1 MNGKKALSI
10 GIDVLLGGVSLFLA
24 YCFVS
29 MMISTTK
36 PENYGAPMLF
46 NRTLLYVVTDSMAE
60 DRSTEV
66 TPEQKEEEDRVGSSY
81 AIGHIAPGEG
91 IIIEKRP
98 YEEISVG
105 DVITFYYDSLGAL
118 DTHRVMEID
127 PPSELNGNVFVFH
140 TRGDN
145 LHSQFGNWDVST
157 RDDPVKQDQ
166 VLGVVT
172 SQSAFLGGVLK
183 FVSPSVP
190 DGYAAWFVPLLIL
203 VPISAIA
210 ASTIVQA
217 VKESKAEKAELDAEI
232 AAAMEKDGKDPSDEA
247 SRLLYEEKIAY
258 KRELRLEM
266 EKAKARERK
275 RLSKKGQTKEDALR
289 VEIEKEKAR
298 LRAEATKQGG
308 FDHENQE

>member
-10 GIDVLLGGVSLFLA
+10 GVDVLLGGVSLFLA

-81 AIGHIAPGEG
+81 SIGHIEPGEG

-98 YEEISVG
+98 YEEIAVG

-258 KRELRLEM
+258 KREMRLEM

-275 RLSKKGQTKEDALR
+275 RLSRNGQAKEDALR

-298 LRAEATKQGG
+298 LRAETNKQGG

>member
-1 MNGKKALSI
+1 
-10 GIDVLLGGVSLFLA
+10 
-24 YCFVS
+24 
-29 MMISTTK
+29 
-36 PENYGAPMLF
+36 
-46 NRTLLYVVTDSMAE
+46 
-60 DRSTEV
+60 
-66 TPEQKEEEDRVGSSY
+66 
-81 AIGHIAPGEG
+81 
-91 IIIEKRP
+91 
-98 YEEISVG
+98 
-105 DVITFYYDSLGAL
+105 
-118 DTHRVMEID
+118 MEID
-127 PPSELNGNVFVFH
+127 TPSHLDGNVFVFH
-140 TRGDN
+140 TRGDD
-145 LHSQFGNWDVST
+145 LRSQCGSWDVST
-157 RDDPVKQDQ
+157 RADPVKQDQ

-275 RLSKKGQTKEDALR
+275 RLSKKGQTKQDALR

-298 LRAEATKQGG
+298 LRAEINKQGG

>member
-60 DRSTEV
+60 DHSSQV
-66 TPEQKEEEDRVGSSY
+66 TPEQKEEEDRVGQSY
-81 AIGHIAPGEG
+81 AIGHIEPGEG

-98 YEEISVG
+98 YEEIAVG

-275 RLSKKGQTKEDALR
+275 RLSKKGQAKEDALR

-298 LRAEATKQGG
+298 LRAEINKQGG

>member
-81 AIGHIAPGEG
+81 SIGHIEPGEG

-98 YEEISVG
+98 YEEIAVG

-232 AAAMEKDGKDPSDEA
+232 AAAMEKDGKDPTDEA

-275 RLSKKGQTKEDALR
+275 RLSRNGQAKEDALR

-298 LRAEATKQGG
+298 LRAETNKQGG

>member
-60 DRSTEV
+60 DTSSQV
-66 TPEQKEEEDRVGSSY
+66 TPEQKEEEDHVGSSY
-81 AIGHIAPGEG
+81 AIGHIEPGEG

-275 RLSKKGQTKEDALR
+275 RLSKNGQAKEDALR

-298 LRAEATKQGG
+298 LRAEASKQGG

>member
-46 NRTLLYVVTDSMAE
+46 NRTLLCVVTDSMAE

-81 AIGHIAPGEG
+81 AIGHIEPGEG

-232 AAAMEKDGKDPSDEA
+232 AAAMEKDGKDPTDEA

-275 RLSKKGQTKEDALR
+275 RLSKKGQTRQDALR

-298 LRAEATKQGG
+298 LRAEASKQGG